1 MRKPIKP
8 MDDFWK
14 QMLEELERTTD
25 EEWGRFIEEFE
36 QERKPMGE
44 TTDLSNKVL
53 DLVDAID
60 HEQLIRLCDISLVI
74 EKDILDCYG
83 DTLSITWVNIY
94 EGEELLGSIDLPA
107 YGDTRFIPYVNTIEK
122 QPFLRHIIELLET
135 RVQLQGGNK

>member
-1 MRKPIKP
+1 MRKPIEPIEP

-14 QMLEELERTTD
+14 QMLDELENTTS

-44 TTDLSNKVL
+44 TTDLCNKVL
-53 DLVDAID
+53 DLVDIVD

-83 DTLSITWVNIY
+83 DTLSIT
-94 EGEELLGSIDLPA
+94 
-107 YGDTRFIPYVNTIEK
+107 
-122 QPFLRHIIELLET
+122 
-135 RVQLQGGNK
+135 